1 MNAYFLVC
9 SNKCLNFVQINTY
22 PNPAFAIRG
31 PTICSSMGC
40 RKTRSSVISGQLYV
54 CGTGG
59 AAAGEGDQEGCETG
73 GEGEG
78 LFDSEGI
85 IAIEGL

>member
-1 MNAYFLVC
+1 M
-9 SNKCLNFVQINTY
+9 
-22 PNPAFAIRG
+22 
-31 PTICSSMGC
+31 
-40 RKTRSSVISGQLYV
+40 ISGQLYV